1 MSESE
6 ERFTRKAWP
15 ATCSTIPPL
24 STGFHNL
31 TNPPSS
37 RPRPGSESEV
47 PSTLG
52 GTGEWLMYLITL
64 DGVLPGPT
72 RATEVLEAVKVAA
85 EVRAHHAV
93 AHGAERIL

>member
-1 MSESE
+1 MN
-6 ERFTRKAWP
+6 RKSALLARLGRQP
-15 ATCSTIPPL
+15 VQLFHPFY
-24 STGFHNL
+24 GFSQSNQ
-31 TNPPSS
+31 PPSS